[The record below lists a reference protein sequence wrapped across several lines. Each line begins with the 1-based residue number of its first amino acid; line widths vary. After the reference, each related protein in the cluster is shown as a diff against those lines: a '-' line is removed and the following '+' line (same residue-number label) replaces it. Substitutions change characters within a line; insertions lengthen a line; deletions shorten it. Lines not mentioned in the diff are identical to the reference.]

1 MEVIGTEKAASVVLL
16 RVSVSEDE
24 MGVYEAALNY
34 ALERLDERTIA
45 HRFGAS
51 RDEVEG
57 MRDDLRDCLTR
68 HGETS
73 KTPVPA

>member
-1 MEVIGTEKAASVVLL
+1 MEVIGKEKAASVVLM
-16 RVSVSEDE
+16 RVSLSEDE

-34 ALERLDERTIA
+34 ALERLDDATIA

-51 RDEVEG
+51 RDEIEG
-57 MRDDLRDCLTR
+57 MRERLTR

-73 KTPVPA
+73 NTPVLAA